1 MTQYSSFANGG
12 ITLIKPYQAGKPIEE
27 VQRELGLSDVIKLA
41 SNENPF
47 GMSQMAKKAAFEA
60 IEQGNLYP
68 DSNGYYLKQKLKSKF
83 GYDPERI
90 TLGAGS
96 NELIN
101 LLFEAFVNRDVNV
114 IFPEYSFVVYPMET
128 TVNGAEARAI
138 PLKNYCADL
147 DAILAAVDSKTR
159 IIAFANPSNP
169 IGTAISSKDMY
180 NFLKK
185 VPKETLVVIDEAY
198 NEFNS
203 GDDSF
208 EDTAK
213 WLDEFENLIV
223 SRTFSKAYGLAGL
236 RVGYMLA
243 NPEITSILNRL
254 RAPFNVN
261 IAALAAACAALDDKE
276 FLDKTVKNN
285 TAERVRYAEFCRK
298 NNLFMIP
305 SFANFVAI
313 DFKDY
318 DSQQIADRLLH
329 MGVIVRPLL
338 GYKLKTILRISIG
351 TPKENDRF
359 FECVETILKD
369 MKN

>member
-27 VQRELGLSDVIKLA
+27 VQRELGLTDVIKLA

-47 GMSQMAKKAAFEA
+47 GMSDSARKAAIDA
-60 IEQGNLYP
+60 VSSGNLYP
-68 DSNGYYLKQKLKSKF
+68 DANGYYLKHKLYEKF
-83 GYDPERI
+83 GYKPETI

-101 LLFEAFVNRDVNV
+101 LLFEAFVNKDVNV

-138 PLKNYCADL
+138 PLKDYCADL
-147 DAILAAVDSKTR
+147 NAILASVDEKTR

-169 IGTAISSKDMY
+169 IGTAIRSEDMY

-185 VPKETLVVIDEAY
+185 VPKTTLVVIDEAY

-208 EDTAK
+208 EDTGK

-243 NPEITSILNRL
+243 NEEITSILNRL

-261 IAALAAACAALDDKE
+261 IAALAAARAALDDTAFIE
-276 FLDKTVKNN
+276 KTVQNN
-285 TAERVRYAEFCRK
+285 TKERTRYQEFCK
-298 NNLFMIP
+298 NHGLYMIP

-313 DFKDY
+313 DFKERDA
-318 DSQQIADRLLH
+318 QAIADRLLH

-338 GYKLKTILRISIG
+338 GYKLKSILRISIG
-351 TPKENDRF
+351 TPEQNDRLF
-359 FECVETILKD
+359 DCLENILKEL
-369 MKN
+369 

>member
-1 MTQYSSFANGG
+1 MKKCLCPIILFLCAVLLTGCAGPTGVTSKTEPPRSSNSLPFPPNPAFIRSGS
-12 ITLIKPYQAGKPIEE
+12 TLSLLTRLRSTI
-27 VQRELGLSDVIKLA
+27 S
-41 SNENPF
+41 
-47 GMSQMAKKAAFEA
+47 
-60 IEQGNLYP
+60 P
-68 DSNGYYLKQKLKSKF
+68 DS
-83 GYDPERI
+83 R
-90 TLGAGS
+90 
-96 NELIN
+96 
-101 LLFEAFVNRDVNV
+101 
-114 IFPEYSFVVYPMET
+114 
-128 TVNGAEARAI
+128 
-138 PLKNYCADL
+138 
-147 DAILAAVDSKTR
+147 TR

-198 NEFNS
+198 NEFNR

-276 FLDKTVKNN
+276 FLDKTVENN
-285 TAERVRYAEFCRK
+285 TRERLRYAEFCKK
-298 NNLFMIP
+298 NSLFMIP

-318 DSQQIADRLLH
+318 DASAIAERLLH

-351 TPKENDRF
+351 TPQENDRF